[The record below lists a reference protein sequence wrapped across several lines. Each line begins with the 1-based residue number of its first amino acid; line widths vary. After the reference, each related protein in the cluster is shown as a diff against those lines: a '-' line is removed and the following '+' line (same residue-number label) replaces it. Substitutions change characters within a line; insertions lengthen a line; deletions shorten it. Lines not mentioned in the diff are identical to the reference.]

1 MEWHKGSWT
10 SRTATLWWRAMELH
24 TFPKLAKLPVEGITS
39 TDIYGLV
46 SNLLNEKSYDTAKR
60 VRQGISTVMEQC
72 VRKGYRSDNP
82 AALVKLPKNTKPKRH
97 HRSVHYTEAGEA
109 LTRIQQSG
117 AWKATKLLIEFG
129 LLTTVRPTEARLATW
144 DEVDM
149 QAGLWCVP
157 GERMK
162 ERKAHTIPLST
173 RAIEILQEA
182 KQLTGNTG
190 LIFESPNGGAI
201 SDDTSRKLL
210 ERNGLDATPHG
221 FFRSCFRSWTAD
233 NGVPF
238 DVAEM
243 CLAHKAGPVV
253 EAYQRSDM
261 LQQRRALMEQWAE
274 YIATGTCRTK

>member
-1 MEWHKGSWT
+1 MVAGDGAAH
-10 SRTATLWWRAMELH
+10 L
-24 TFPKLAKLPVEGITS
+24 PKLAKLPVDGITS

-46 SNLLNEKSYDTAKR
+46 SHLLNEKSYDTAKR

-182 KQLTGNTG
+182 KQLTGDTG
-190 LIFESPNGGAI
+190 LIFESPSGGAI

-210 ERNGLDATPHG
+210 GT
-221 FFRSCFRSWTAD
+221 
-233 NGVPF
+233 
-238 DVAEM
+238 
-243 CLAHKAGPVV
+243 K
-253 EAYQRSDM
+253 
-261 LQQRRALMEQWAE
+261 RA
-274 YIATGTCRTK
+274 